1 VGGELIVMQGRSSSR
16 VAFDSLM
23 AGGSAQELRAKIKE
37 MPAGE
42 RRNFLCTS
50 CCMYDRVQSI
60 SPKRARV
67 LDEVLASGCSFY
79 RAGAEVCTLNIL
91 VVLSALPQP
100 AAA

>member
-1 VGGELIVMQGRSSSR
+1 MQGRSSSR

-23 AGGSAQELRAKIKE
+23 AGGSAQELRARIKE

-79 RAGAEVCTLNIL
+79 RAGAEVCTLTEHPGCP
-91 VVLSALPQP
+91 VVPPTACCRLIGMF
-100 AAA
+100 